1 MGVGRRDGHRNCR
14 EIRLITFDRVSF
26 TYPGAD
32 RCAIE
37 NISFF
42 IEPGS
47 VTLVTGSLGSG
58 CSTLLL
64 VAAGL
69 APHLTGG
76 TLVGKAVTLG
86 VEVGAQ
92 AAHRQIAGRVGLLL
106 PAPWTQLSG
115 VAFSVA
121 DEVAFGPANLGRPR
135 DRIARAVERA
145 MALAGVS
152 HLAER
157 DPTTLSGGELQ
168 RVILAGII
176 ALEPEVYLLDEPA
189 VELDPEAADAF
200 YRMLPE
206 LAREAAVVLATTD
219 TDRAVEVAA
228 RVILLER
235 GRCIAQG
242 TPDGV
247 LGSEKTVSASAST
260 TVAQIAHAAGLSGP
274 FPLTPEALALRFNA

>member
-1 MGVGRRDGHRNCR
+1 MIVF
-14 EIRLITFDRVSF
+14 EKVSF
-26 TYPGAD
+26 TYPGAAGPALD
-32 RCAIE
+32 DV
-37 NISFF
+37 SLS

-47 VTLVTGSLGSG
+47 VTLVTGGLGSG

-69 APHLTGG
+69 APHLIGG
-76 TLVGKAVTLG
+76 TLGGRALTLG
-86 VEVGAQ
+86 VEVGTQ

-106 PAPWTQLSG
+106 PTPWTQLSG

-145 MALAGVS
+145 MTRTGVS
-152 HLAER
+152 HLAGR

-168 RVILAGII
+168 RVMLAGII

-189 VELDPEAADAF
+189 VELDPDAADAF

-206 LAREAAVVLATTD
+206 LARDAAVVIATTD
-219 TDRAVEVAA
+219 MDRAVEVAG
-228 RVILLER
+228 RVVLLER

-242 TPDGV
+242 TPAEV
-247 LGSEKTVSASAST
+247 LGAEATVLAGGST
-260 TVAQIAHAAGLSGP
+260 TVAQIAHAAGLSAP
-274 FPLTPEALALRFNA
+274 FPLTPEELARRLGS